1 MRALVCHPQTPCT
14 AVRNIE
20 AQVENTLQGRLEI
33 RYRIEGDLER
43 VRIPPPRAA
52 APGERLWQHTC
63 CELFVARHGVPAYHE
78 FNFSPSGQWAAYAF
92 SAYREGVALRVD
104 DPKISVRRSPG
115 VLELC
120 AAIQE
125 AGKLRL
131 GVSVV
136 IEELSGGLSFWALTH
151 PAGKPDF
158 HHPQAFALELE

>member
-1 MRALVCHPQTPCT
+1 MRALVCHPQTPCN
-14 AVRNIE
+14 AVRHIE
-20 AQVENTLQGRLEI
+20 AQVEKTLQGRLDI

-43 VRIPPPRAA
+43 VRIPPARAA
-52 APGERLWQHTC
+52 SPGERLWQHTC
-63 CELFVARHGVPAYHE
+63 CEFFVARHGTPAYHE

-92 SAYREGVALRVD
+92 SAYREGVALQVD

-115 VLELC
+115 VLELH
-120 AAIQE
+120 AHIQE

-136 IEELSGGLSFWALTH
+136 IEDVSGGLSYWALKH

-158 HHPQAFALELE
+158 HHPEAFALELE